1 MGAGA
6 VATKKVVIEVEVPE
20 GMEWLGEDELARMAR
35 AALERRLLLLRE
47 LDELIPE
54 PLASEEEI
62 MEMDRM
68 IKRGL
73 ARRLED
79 ELSFSPGSFKEF
91 FYLKDSG

>member
-1 MGAGA
+1 

-20 GMEWLGEDELARMAR
+20 GMEWLGEDDLARMAR

-62 MEMDRM
+62 MEMDRV

-79 ELSFSPGSFKEF
+79 ELSQ
-91 FYLKDSG
+91 DSG